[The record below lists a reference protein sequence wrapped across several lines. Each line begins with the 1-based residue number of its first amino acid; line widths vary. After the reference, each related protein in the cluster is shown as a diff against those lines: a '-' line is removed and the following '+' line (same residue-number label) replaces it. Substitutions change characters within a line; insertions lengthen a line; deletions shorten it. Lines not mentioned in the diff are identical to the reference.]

1 MKPLN
6 RRRLSAHPPAAGGAI
21 SAAAAVAAIAA
32 VAGRRGRRE
41 AP

>member
-21 SAAAAVAAIAA
+21 SAAAVAAIAA

>member
-6 RRRLSAHPPAAGGAI
+6 RRRHSAHPLAAGGAI
-21 SAAAAVAAIAA
+21 STVAGAAA